1 MDNIMDNIINP
12 SSSFD
17 FMNLSLAKPTGV
29 HGGSYFTKILCN
41 KKPLYIQST
50 SLTKNGFIKSGK
62 KYFCD
67 LLFDNNSEELIN
79 WFEKLEIRCHEL
91 VYEKS
96 SEWFNGTFELT
107 DIESAFNP
115 ILKLYKSGKCCLVRT
130 NIQINSLTN
139 LPNIKI
145 YDEHENNI
153 TMEDVAPNT
162 NIISILEIQG
172 IKVTNKN
179 FQFEIALIQV
189 MVLNNYSMFE
199 NCLIKHNQSS
209 VIYNDKKDLEQFNPI
224 NNSQVKS
231 ESLPVQTEDILVEN
245 INTDVIEETNI
256 HNENDEI
263 EALTKLINE
272 HNSEHNSN
280 TSGLNLEIE
289 DLDIIPYTENNKD
302 LKEVELSITLDNTLK
317 PITLKKPNEV
327 YYKIYKEAKDKAKQA
342 KKQAAIAC
350 LEAMN
355 IKNKYMLDDLDESD
369 TDIDEESY
377 EI

>member
-350 LEAMN
+350 LEAIN

>member
-29 HGGSYFTKILCN
+29 NGGSYFTKILCN

-224 NNSQVKS
+224 NNSQLKS
-231 ESLPVQTEDILVEN
+231 ESLPLKTEDILVEN
-245 INTDVIEETNI
+245 TNNDVIEETNI

-263 EALTKLINE
+263 DALTKLINE

-280 TSGLNLEIE
+280 TSDLNLEIE

-342 KKQAAIAC
+342 KKQAEIAC

-377 EI
+377 EF

>member
-245 INTDVIEETNI
+245 TNTDVIEETNI

-350 LEAMN
+350 LEAIN

>member
-1 MDNIMDNIINP
+1 MDNIINP

>member
-29 HGGSYFTKILCN
+29 NGGSYFTKILCN

-145 YDEHENNI
+145 YDENENNI

-199 NCLIKHNQSS
+199 NCLIKHKQSS

-224 NNSQVKS
+224 NNSQLKS
-231 ESLPVQTEDILVEN
+231 ESFPVQTEDILVEN
-245 INTDVIEETNI
+245 TNNDVIEETNI

-263 EALTKLINE
+263 DALTKLINE

-280 TSGLNLEIE
+280 TSDLNLEIE

-377 EI
+377 EF

>member
-231 ESLPVQTEDILVEN
+231 ESLPVQREDILVEN
-245 INTDVIEETNI
+245 TNTDVIEETNI

-350 LEAMN
+350 LEAIN

>member
-1 MDNIMDNIINP
+1 MDNIINP

-245 INTDVIEETNI
+245 TNTDVIEETNI

-350 LEAMN
+350 LEAIN